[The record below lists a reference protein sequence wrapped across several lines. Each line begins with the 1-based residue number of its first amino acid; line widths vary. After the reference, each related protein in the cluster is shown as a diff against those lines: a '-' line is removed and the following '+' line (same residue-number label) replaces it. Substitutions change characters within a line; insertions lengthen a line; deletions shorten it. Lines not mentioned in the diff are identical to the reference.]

1 MHPNEIRLLSLT
13 SAACVPTASK
23 SKDDISPSKV
33 EEKLSNVGQNR
44 RKEKTVKRKKKLK
57 KECLKKSLMGF

>member
-33 EEKLSNVGQNR
+33 AEKLSMLVK
-44 RKEKTVKRKKKLK
+44 KEKRENCETQEKVKKRM
-57 KECLKKSLMGF
+57 LKKSLMGF